1 MRADRKKRREAGDAE
16 VTSDTEEE
24 YEIRKFSEEEK
35 VKYRARKAEEIEAK
49 LIENAK
55 KKFTYEQLVEGLR
68 EGKFKKIC
76 VITGAGISV
85 AAGIPDFRSPKTG
98 LYDNLQQ
105 YNLPRPESMFDIEYF
120 QEKPEAFYHLAKEFM
135 DLKKYMPTPAHHFIK
150 LLDDKGLL

>member
-55 KKFTYEQLVEGLR
+55 KKFTYE
-68 EGKFKKIC
+68 
-76 VITGAGISV
+76 
-85 AAGIPDFRSPKTG
+85 
-98 LYDNLQQ
+98 
-105 YNLPRPESMFDIEYF
+105 
-120 QEKPEAFYHLAKEFM
+120 
-135 DLKKYMPTPAHHFIK
+135 
-150 LLDDKGLL
+150 